1 MERGM
6 IPLRTVRKKL
16 GELLIE
22 RKIITP
28 EQLQIAL
35 EEQKK
40 KGGYLSQH
48 LIALGFASELDIAMS
63 LSNQY
68 NFAYLPLKNYIIPS
82 EVLGIIPL
90 KWIKIYTLLP
100 VDKVGNIL
108 SVAMADPLNE
118 GVIQMLEQITNCH
131 IQVFISTY
139 TEINEAIDAYL
150 GDKLKDL
157 KEAYLDPR
165 DLDKLRTTN
174 EFIQT
179 RAYAGPE
186 RREYVRIPL
195 RIKISYYFHGKTFYA
210 YTKDISYGG
219 IRFISE
225 VFIPIDTNLAVKLYV
240 YQDRAPL
247 DTVINILRVHLLRET
262 EIEHDLVQE
271 EGGYETAGCFEF
283 MAGEDREVLV
293 RFLKENIK

>member
-1 MERGM
+1 M

-48 LIALGFASELDIAMS
+48 LIALGFASEFDIAMC

-68 NFAYLPLKNYIIPS
+68 NFAYLPLKNYQIPR
-82 EVLGIIPL
+82 EILEIIPL

-100 VDKVGNIL
+100 VDRIGNIL
-108 SVAMADPLNE
+108 SVVMADPLNE

-139 TEINEAIDAYL
+139 SEIIEAIDFYL
-150 GDKLKDL
+150 GDKLKEL
-157 KEAYLDPR
+157 KEAYLDAR
-165 DLDKLRTTN
+165 DLDKLKATL

-179 RAYAGPE
+179 RAYVGPE
-186 RREYVRIPL
+186 RREYVRIPVK
-195 RIKISYYFHGKTFYA
+195 IKISYYFHGRTFYA
-210 YTKDISYGG
+210 YTRDISYGG
-219 IRFISE
+219 IAFISS
-225 VFIPIDTNLAVKLYV
+225 VFIPIDTDLAIKLYIKEN
-240 YQDRAPL
+240 QFPL
-247 DTVINILRVHLLRET
+247 DAVINILRVHKIK
-262 EIEHDLVQE
+262 EIELDSTSRLE
-271 EGGYETAGCFEF
+271 ESGYEMAGCFEF
-283 MAGEDREVLV
+283 IAAEDREKLV
-293 RFLKENIK
+293 DFLKENIK